1 MSLSSKKETLK
12 KLLTEL
18 QDRSFAKPTLAL
30 LDEPRIDEDTVDKLT
45 NVILKAIKATK
56 AKLTSKNAKLD
67 EVEQQIN
74 SLISSDK

>member
-1 MSLSSKKETLK
+1 MPLSNKKETLK

-18 QDRSFAKPTLAL
+18 EARSFAKPTLAL

-45 NVILKAIKATK
+45 NVISKAIKATK
-56 AKLTSKNAKLD
+56 EKLASKNTKLD